1 MGRGRKAS
9 IERERVRP
17 RNNEEKKGGEG
28 DKEGGREGEKEGERD
43 RKEWREREG
52 EKGIK
57 GGKNKTDGDSG
68 NRKILQIHVQF

>member
-28 DKEGGREGEKEGERD
+28 DKEGGRER
-43 RKEWREREG
+43 RRERETG
-52 EKGIK
+52 RNGGRGKVRKG
-57 GGKNKTDGDSG
+57 
-68 NRKILQIHVQF
+68 